1 VSESME
7 IESDSSMVVGPESR
21 AEDNT
26 LDKVWSVVPQVL
38 GNCSVEV
45 EGGQGSRQSKICPE
59 ENPV

>member
-1 VSESME
+1 
-7 IESDSSMVVGPESR
+7 MVVGLESR

-26 LDKVWSVVPQVL
+26 LDKVRSVVPQV
-38 GNCSVEV
+38 GICSVEV